1 MNPFIKIS
9 IKFLKSNKVL
19 ALSFFGSIMITTV
32 LIVSMNNYSYY
43 IKDSYKQNMIAE
55 YGEYDLYISKQET
68 ANIDENVVNK
78 LENNPEI
85 EQISYGIFEYLSIEN
100 VLVYSVGIQDDTI
113 MRSRY
118 KYNTS
123 LNEGEVILNDTYA
136 NAFNIKKNSLIQ
148 YNSREFK
155 VVDIIEDKTFS
166 ADKVYIALFQLN
178 DFKIITG
185 RSNYDFV
192 AIKVYDKESIKKVK
206 NLIVESI
213 SNVEVTILKEEEHY
227 QKSVTTVGIFIL
239 FNSAIVIGI
248 GALLISSIFIRYLE
262 HSSQN
267 IRIVRY
273 VGGSPM
279 NVKDIITYQTVFLN
293 AFACIS
299 GLIFS
304 IIVNKKAIE
313 WLNQGSEWIGGNIE
327 FKFLTSIEITIC
339 IFIFIQVIVK
349 IFIARLISKLPNQNS
364 EVTIEK
370 LSKVRMKKW
379 KLGLGITVSS
389 LYACILLLV
398 ILGANVFVPMILC
411 LIAIYILV
419 SMFLADLI
427 HGLLKL
433 VLRCSIKLKRNMLR
447 IALQLLLS
455 KIKENIFIILA
466 VTSIVLL
473 SLVGSNFQR
482 LLLINN
488 NNYYKKSYLADIKI
502 SPIGFMDYEE
512 GKGLSANLDIANIK
526 NISFYQLESSN
537 VMFKDKE
544 LQCTYY
550 LTSFNALN
558 EFGLTTTSLDSNQVI
573 ISRSFATENKL
584 NVGDVLRLPVRLHN
598 MSMQLTQEDIKIKE
612 FTVGEISDRILYSL
626 LIDTN
631 NSMYFNMDRVF
642 FDCIFINNE
651 GFKGEEELRSL
662 SSLYQVKWSNLED
675 VLKHTQILANDQSKM
690 FNVCLNVLLIV
701 IGLGL
706 LNSLN
711 TILYS
716 RRREYKIL
724 HCVGMS
730 PFGILKVLC
739 IQIFMYLSIGL
750 LFGIVLGA
758 FFLYSINFTETKT
771 WMLTISYK
779 EIIFIIQYLLLL
791 SLGTIPE
798 IKRIISR

>member
-9 IKFLKSNKVL
+9 IKFLKSNKML
-19 ALSFFGSIMITTV
+19 AFSFFGSIMITTV

-43 IKDSYKQNMIAE
+43 IEDSYKQNMIAE
-55 YGEYDLYISKQET
+55 YGEYDLYISRQET
-68 ANIDENVVNK
+68 TNIDENVVNK
-78 LENNPEI
+78 LENNTGI
-85 EQISYGIFEYLSIEN
+85 EEISYGIFGYLSIDD

-166 ADKVYIALFQLN
+166 ADKVYIALFHLN

-192 AIKVYDKESIKKVK
+192 AIKVYDAESIKKVK
-206 NLIVESI
+206 NSIVESI

-304 IIVNKKAIE
+304 IILNKKAIE
-313 WLNQGSEWIGGNIE
+313 WLNQGSEWKRGNIN
-327 FKFLTSIEITIC
+327 FRFLSSIGITIC
-339 IFIFIQVIVK
+339 IFIFIQVIIK
-349 IFIARLISKLPNQNS
+349 IFIARLVSKLPNQNT

-370 LSKVRMKKW
+370 LTKVRMKKW
-379 KLGLGITVSS
+379 KLGLAIIVSS
-389 LYACILLLV
+389 LYACILLLA
-398 ILGANVFVPMILC
+398 ILGANVFVPMIFC
-411 LIAIYILV
+411 LIAMYILL
-419 SMFLADLI
+419 SLFLADLI
-427 HGLLKL
+427 HGLLEL
-433 VLRCSIKLKRNMLR
+433 ILRCSIKLKRNKLR
-447 IALQLLLS
+447 IALQLLLP

-466 VTSIVLL
+466 VTSVVLL
-473 SLVGSNFQR
+473 TLVGSNFQR

-502 SPIGFMDYEE
+502 SPIGYMDYEE
-512 GKGLSANLDIANIK
+512 GKSLSANLDKANIK
-526 NISFYQLESSN
+526 YISFYQLEPSN
-537 VMFKDKE
+537 VVLKDIE
-544 LQCTYY
+544 VQCTYY
-550 LTSFNALN
+550 LTSFQALN
-558 EFGLTTTSLDSNQVI
+558 EFDLIKTALDSNQVI
-573 ISRSFATENKL
+573 ISRSFATRNKL
-584 NVGDVLRLPVRLHN
+584 EIGDILSFPVSLHS
-598 MSMQLTQEDIKIKE
+598 MSKQRSQKDVKKRELT
-612 FTVGEISDRILYSL
+612 VSEISDRILYDI
-626 LIDTN
+626 LIDAD
-631 NSMYFNMDRVF
+631 NSEYFSMDRVF

-662 SSLYQVKWSNLED
+662 SSLYQVKWSKLED
-675 VLKHTQILANDQSKM
+675 VLNHTQILANDQSKM

-730 PFGILKVLC
+730 PFGILKVLL
-739 IQIFMYLSIGL
+739 IQIFTYLSIGL
-750 LFGIVLGA
+750 LFGIIVGA
-758 FFLYSINFTETKT
+758 FILYSINYTETNT
-771 WMLTISYK
+771 WTLAISFK
-779 EIIFIIQYLLLL
+779 EIFIIQYLLLL
-791 SLGTIPE
+791 SLGTVPE
-798 IKRIISR
+798 IKRILSR